1 MFPLLN
7 LNSLFTFHF
16 SNRYISASYRQ
27 DGKFK
32 STIGKEEK
40 RWRGQTLF
48 VRLPTSCQLVCYQH
62 RYLPALRLISGPRSN
77 IPIFDGCE
85 RGALVD
91 DWLFKAEQVANLR
104 GLTDAEKLEAFV
116 PRLTGEARKFHS
128 TKLAQ
133 IKDYD
138 EWRQMMVAKFSTF
151 FSKSFYLQQLET
163 LKQKPNQSVRVFA
176 REIDSLF
183 VKALGLNVVSDRSLR
198 GLKCR
203 IKLNNLLFG
212 LRDCVLN
219 EIHAYIWMK
228 KGGRLPSWA
237 SVVDSAQDLEWL
249 IDLKQAKESSLVSS
263 EWVGEGYTKVYIS
276 VSAVTGQSQRVA
288 GYSVFFDENDSHKYD
303 FNCFMF

>member
-1 MFPLLN
+1 MGSLSLL
-7 LNSLFTFHF
+7 L
-16 SNRYISASYRQ
+16 
-27 DGKFK
+27 
-32 STIGKEEK
+32 EK
-40 RWRGQTLF
+40 KKNVGEGRPFLSDCQPAVNGF
-48 VRLPTSCQLVCYQH
+48 VTSID
-62 RYLPALRLISGPRSN
+62 LPALRLISGPRSN

-151 FSKSFYLQQLET
+151 FSKSFYLKQLET
-163 LKQKPNQSVRVFA
+163 VKQKPNQSVRVFA

-203 IKLNNLLFG
+203 IKLIYLIKRNL
-212 LRDCVLN
+212 
-219 EIHAYIWMK
+219 K
-228 KGGRLPSWA
+228 K
-237 SVVDSAQDLEWL
+237 
-249 IDLKQAKESSLVSS
+249 
-263 EWVGEGYTKVYIS
+263 
-276 VSAVTGQSQRVA
+276 
-288 GYSVFFDENDSHKYD
+288 
-303 FNCFMF
+303 